1 MCGIAGYYGSKKI
14 ERYRIHNCLK
24 TMKNRGPDARG
35 YINFLKGDCPINF
48 I

>member
-24 TMKNRGPDARG
+24 TMKNRGPDSNG
-35 YINFLKGDCPINF
+35 TKYFDYE
-48 I
+48 